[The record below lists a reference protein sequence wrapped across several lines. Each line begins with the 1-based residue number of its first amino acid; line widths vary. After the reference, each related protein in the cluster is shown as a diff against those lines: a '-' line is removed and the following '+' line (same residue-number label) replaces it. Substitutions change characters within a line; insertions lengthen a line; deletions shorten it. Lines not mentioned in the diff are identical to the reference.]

1 MTRPWLLVLSLL
13 LAFSAPSVADDAEL
27 PEALRGLVAAERA
40 FSEFSVDHGIKP
52 AFLEFLGDE
61 AIVFA
66 PRATRGR
73 KAYEEQPDE
82 PEPRATLVWSPSFAD
97 MAASGDFGYTTG
109 PYELSFV
116 RDGAVRKSYG
126 HYVTVWK
133 KTSDDRWKVAIDK
146 GIRHPDAAEPTDD
159 VGHPKDGPKD
169 PTRAEGRA
177 RLEDLMALDRE
188 LAARG
193 FEALASESVRLYRDG
208 AFPVAGK
215 EDSLQQ
221 LEGGAKAFQP
231 EGGGVA
237 SSGDLGYTYG
247 TASSDAFGSSTY
259 MHIWKREGSD
269 WRLVLDNDTPLPP
282 GS

>member
-1 MTRPWLLVLSLL
+1 MIRSWFPVLSLL
-13 LAFSAPSVADDAEL
+13 FASSAPSGADDAEL
-27 PEALRGLVAAERA
+27 PEALRGLVAAERG
-40 FSEFSVDHGIKP
+40 FSKFSVDHGIKP
-52 AFLEFLGDE
+52 AFLEFLGEE

-73 KAYEEQPDE
+73 RVYEEQPDE

-109 PYELSFV
+109 PYELSFLQE
-116 RDGAVRKSYG
+116 GEVRKSYG

-133 KTSDDRWKVAIDK
+133 KTREDRWKVAIDK
-146 GIRHPDAAEPTDD
+146 GIRHPDAAEPTDA
-159 VGHPKDGPKD
+159 VAHPKDT
-169 PTRAEGRA
+169 TRAEGRA

-188 LAARG
+188 FAERG

-208 AFPVAGK
+208 AFPVVGK
-215 EDSLQQ
+215 EESLQH
-221 LEGGAKAFQP
+221 LRHGGKAFQP

-247 TASSDAFGSSTY
+247 TASSDAGRSSTY
-259 MHIWKREGSD
+259 MHLWKREGSD